1 MPKYL
6 GQPLTGPSLVG
17 LSVSSGLHCCQ
28 HLPPPRAEVRKRSQT
43 LFFSHITLLW
53 SRSLNL
59 QLKYNKISHWENC
72 GLVTPGLLDC
82 KNTLF
87 RASDVI

>member
-28 HLPPPRAEVRKRSQT
+28 HLPPPGRSEKKKRNFIF
-43 LFFSHITLLW
+43 LSHNVAVEPLVKLTVK
-53 SRSLNL
+53 L
-59 QLKYNKISHWENC
+59 QLNQSLGKLWPG
-72 GLVTPGLLDC
+72 GL
-82 KNTLF
+82 
-87 RASDVI
+87 